1 MMKSKS
7 NEAVRFLGFLSAVLT
22 CAATCA
28 AEGKQIWKIGSPD
41 GKYAEFAL
49 AGTGGTDWEYPW
61 DWTHKVVYTVGQSDA
76 KLNWPF
82 IHPGP
87 DDHWAGTAQHSFT
100 ILFGLK
106 RVADEGDGHLEVRLV
121 DTHSVSPPRLRI
133 AVNGKNFEESLP
145 KGGGDE
151 TAFGHPEHGKPHRFD
166 IKFPIDLLRAGNNQI
181 VITTLSGSWMLYDS
195 LALTAPEGTEPAEVD
210 LSSMTV
216 ELAKPAVGTSGTGH
230 TFPGACVP
238 FGMVQL
244 SPDTRTTG
252 WEACAGYQGADSR
265 ILGFTHNHLSG
276 TGCAD
281 LGNILMMPAVGP
293 MKLSASKP
301 GESGFPQAFSHE
313 SEKMSPGYYRVKF
326 PAEKV
331 TVELTAT
338 TRAGFHRYTFP
349 ASDEAHVCFDLHH
362 GMATD
367 VRESALN
374 VESDRVISGYR
385 KYNGW
390 GGRMKFY
397 FVAEFSKPFNKVSA
411 LVDNQGPVEGKQF
424 QGRSIRAQAD
434 FSTANRE
441 QLLVKVGLSAVSVEG
456 ARKNLAAEIPEFD
469 FDKTRAAAQH
479 AWQQAL
485 AKIDAQSGDQ
495 KTLEIFYSALYHA
508 CLAPHIFCDVDGAF
522 SGPDGKTHPSPG
534 FSYCTTLSLWDTFR
548 GENPLLYVLQPRH
561 MEDVVKTMLTHY
573 QLMPEHCLPVWVNAG
588 RENWCMIAYHS
599 ISTIADAYRKGI
611 RGFDA
616 DLALKAMLDTMNL
629 NRSELDEYRNRGYI
643 ARNSPGRGSDR
654 ARLQKQA
661 VSRTLELAYNDACL
675 ARFAA
680 AIGKPEAG
688 AASRKRAGNWRNLY
702 DPATGFMRGKLYN
715 GKWAEPFDP
724 LKVDFDDFTEANAWH
739 YLFFA
744 PHDMP
749 GLIATLGGERMFADR
764 LDAMFNSPS
773 GDLTAIPDLTG
784 LIGQYCHGNEPCHH
798 MAYLYACAGQ
808 PWKTQQRVRQVMAAL
823 YDNTRDGLPGNDD
836 CGQISAWYVWSA
848 MGLYPVDPASGKYI
862 LGSPVLD
869 RATIHL
875 DPKYATGKSFT
886 IIARHNSPSNIYIE
900 SATLNG
906 KPLLRN
912 WISQEE
918 LTAGGELVL
927 EMGPQPKFS
936 RTVGG
941 KGDEGEKDEG

>member
-1 MMKSKS
+1 MYAKT
-7 NEAVRFLGFLSAVLT
+7 NDAVRFLSFLSAMLT
-22 CAATCA
+22 CAAIYA
-28 AEGKQIWKIGSPD
+28 AEDKPVWQIGLPD

-49 AGTGGTDWEYPW
+49 AGTPGTEWEYPW
-61 DWTHKVVYTVGQSDA
+61 DWTRKVAYTVGQSDA
-76 KLNWPF
+76 RRDWPF
-82 IHPGP
+82 IQPGP
-87 DDHWAGTAQHSFT
+87 NDQWAGSTQHTSA

-106 RVADEGDGHLEVRLV
+106 HLPESGDCRLEIRTV
-121 DTHSVSPPRLRI
+121 DAHSIVPPRLRI
-133 AVNGKNFEESLP
+133 AVNDKIFEEALP

-151 TAFGHPEHGKPHRFD
+151 TAWGRPEHGRPHR
-166 IKFPIDLLRAGNNQI
+166 IELTFPVSVLRAGNNQ
-181 VITTLSGSWMLYDS
+181 VSITTLSGSWILYDS
-195 LALTAPEGTEPAEVD
+195 LALTAPEGTELSDFDPAA
-210 LSSMTV
+210 MTT
-216 ELAKPAVGTSGTGH
+216 ELAKPSVGTGGTGH

-244 SPDTRTTG
+244 SPDTRTEG
-252 WEACAGYQGADSR
+252 WAACAGYQASDNR

-281 LGNILMMPAVGP
+281 LGNILMMPTVGP
-293 MKLSASKP
+293 TTLGPSQP
-301 GESGFPQAFSHE
+301 GESGFPQTFAHD
-313 SEKMSPGYYRVKF
+313 SERIVPGFYQVTF
-326 PAEKV
+326 PEEKV

-338 TRAGFHRYTFP
+338 PRAGFHRYTFP
-349 ASDEAHVCFDLHH
+349 ASDQAHVCFDLHH
-362 GMATD
+362 GMQTN
-367 VRESALN
+367 VREAALT
-374 VESDRVISGYR
+374 VENDHVISGYR

-390 GGRMKFY
+390 GGRMAFY
-397 FVAEFSKPFNKVSA
+397 FVAEFSKPFNKVTG
-411 LVDNQGPVEGKQF
+411 LVDGQSPVEGKEF
-424 QGRSIRAQAD
+424 QGRFVRAQVD
-434 FSTANRE
+434 FSTADGE
-441 QLLVKVGLSAVSVEG
+441 KLLVKVGLSAVSVDG
-456 ARKNLAAEIPEFD
+456 ARKNLAAEIPDFD
-469 FDKTRAAAQH
+469 FDKTRAQASH

-485 AKIDAQSGDQ
+485 GKIDAQSGDQ

-508 CLAPHIFCDVDGAF
+508 CLAPHVFDDVDGAF
-522 SGPDGKTHPSPG
+522 AGPDGKTHPNPG
-534 FSYCTTLSLWDTFR
+534 FTYCTTLSLWDTFR

-561 MEDVVKTMLTHY
+561 MEDVVKTMLMHY
-573 QLMPEHCLPVWVNAG
+573 ELMPDHCLPVWVNAG
-588 RENWCMIAYHS
+588 KENWCMIAYHS

-611 RGFDA
+611 HGFDK

-629 NRSELDEYRNRGYI
+629 NRSELAEYRTRGYI
-643 ARNSPGRGSDR
+643 ARNSPGRGNDA
-654 ARLQKQA
+654 ARMQKQS

-688 AASRKRAGNWRNLY
+688 EASRKRASNWRNVY
-702 DPATGFMRGKLYN
+702 DPVTGFMRGKLYS
-715 GKWAEPFDP
+715 GKWAEPFEP
-724 LKVDFDDFTEANAWH
+724 LKVEFADFTEANAWH
-739 YLFFA
+739 YLFFV

-749 GLIATLGGERMFADR
+749 GLISLLGGERMFADR

-773 GDLTAIPDLTG
+773 GNLTAIPDLTG

-823 YDNTRDGLPGNDD
+823 YDNTREGLPGNDD

-848 MGLYPVDPASGKYI
+848 MGLYPVDPASGQYI

-875 DPKYATGKSFT
+875 DPKYATGKTFT
-886 IIARHNSPSNIYIE
+886 VIARQNSPSNIYIE

-912 WISQEE
+912 WITHEE

-941 KGDEGEKDEG
+941 PSQP